1 MITTTKHTTFQKI
14 DTALEQ
20 CDLVTALRFAETALH
35 QAEMAKD
42 KEWIAE
48 ANIRLASTYQKR
60 GEYSGQKTNIQ
71 QALEFADTAL
81 RFISYVTS
89 FTTQVNIYNNAAHIY
104 LKNQHISRGHQMVES
119 SLELCES
126 NNYELGK
133 YESYLN
139 LIGFYA
145 NQSNFSTAIDYAL
158 ECYRYAI
165 QNENRPLLMR
175 ILRSISSLYIATLQ
189 YQKAF
194 EYAKQLLILAQKS
207 QSKENEIIALINLSV
222 TYGSTGDYKNCIKHL
237 MDALKKSEAIQFRSN
252 IAKCHGNIGT
262 LYTFLNNNDE
272 ALKHYEIVYNEYI
285 DVLGKRDETALL
297 LNLGDLYF
305 NREEFELAETYYN
318 LCLELATRL
327 NFTERIAI
335 VLVNKSRLA
344 TKRKNFEEALE
355 FASKASVYFEKIS
368 FEARGDY
375 YAHCLNLADIYLEQ
389 GKFESAIQYGE
400 EAQKLCE
407 LKNDRHHLAD
417 AFDILSKAQ
426 SGLKNFEYALELRNE
441 YMKLREDLLDEQKYH
456 HIIGMQIAYETEK
469 KEKEI
474 ELLTKENQYQGLLL
488 KKGKQIKIQN
498 ELLKQANQ
506 ELQQFTYAAS
516 HDLKEPLRMIGS
528 YTTLLEHRLKPH
540 LNDSTKEF
548 MHYISSG
555 VQRMNKLLED
565 LLKYAT
571 LLNNNHEQE
580 SINLNEVLQDILEN
594 FQLKIQE
601 TQAIITVAKL
611 PTIQGFRS
619 QLLQLFQ
626 NLLSNAI
633 KFRRESVPPNI
644 HINIETESEKYI
656 IEVKDNGIGI
666 PNEFQE
672 KVFDIFYRLHQ
683 RQEYEGTGI
692 GLALCQKIA
701 IKHGG
706 IIWMESK
713 EGMGTSFFISLPR
726 TDAQDNLNE

>member
-20 CDLVTALRFAETALH
+20 CDLVTAFEIAETALCE
-35 QAEMAKD
+35 AEEAED

-48 ANIRLASTYQKR
+48 ANIRLASVSQKK
-60 GEYSGQKTNIQ
+60 GEYSGKKVNIR

-81 RFISYVTS
+81 NLIPYVTS
-89 FTTQVNIYNNAAHIY
+89 FSTQANIYNNAAHVY
-104 LKNQHISRGHQMVES
+104 LKNRHISRGHQLIEK
-119 SLELCES
+119 SLEVCEN

-158 ECYRYAI
+158 ECYRYATH
-165 QNENRPLLMR
+165 NKNRPLLMR

-189 YQKAF
+189 YQQAF
-194 EYAKQLLILAQKS
+194 EYAKQLLVLAQMS
-207 QSKENEIIALINLSV
+207 QAKENEIIALINLSV
-222 TYGSTGDYKNCIKHL
+222 TYGSTGDYKNCVKYL
-237 MDALKKSEAIQFRSN
+237 MDALKKSEAIQFRAN

-285 DVLGKRDETALL
+285 DVLEKRDETALL

-305 NREEFELAETYYN
+305 NRQELELAETYYN

-327 NFTERIAI
+327 NFTERIAT

-344 TKRKNFEEALE
+344 TKRKNFEEALQ
-355 FASKASVYFEKIS
+355 FASKASVCFDEIS

-375 YAHCLNLADIYLEQ
+375 YAHCLNLADIHLAQ
-389 GKFESAIQYGE
+389 KNFEAAIQYGE
-400 EAQKLCE
+400 EAKKLCE

-417 AFDILSKAQ
+417 AFDILSNAQ
-426 SGLKNFEYALELRNE
+426 SGLKNFEHALELRNK
-441 YMKLREDLLDEQKYH
+441 YMELREDLLDEQKYH
-456 HIIGMQIAYETEK
+456 HIIGMQISYETEK

-474 ELLTKENQYQGLLL
+474 ELLTKENQYQALLL
-488 KKGKQIKIQN
+488 EKGKQIEIQN

-528 YTTLLEHRLKPH
+528 YTTLLEHRLNPH
-540 LNDSTKEF
+540 LDESTKEF

-580 SINLNEVLQDILEN
+580 SVDLNEVLQDILEN

-601 TQAIITVAKL
+601 TQTTIEVAQLPIIE
-611 PTIQGFRS
+611 GFRS

-626 NLLSNAI
+626 NLISNAI
-633 KFRRESVPPNI
+633 KFRNENIPPKI
-644 HINIETESEKYI
+644 HINIQLSPKQYI

-666 PNEFQE
+666 PHEFQK

-683 RQEYEGTGI
+683 RQRYEGTGI

-713 EGMGTSFFISLPR
+713 EGIGSSFFISLPR
-726 TDAQDNLNE
+726 PQITI